1 MGKKDPPLTP
11 RERQRC
17 ADCNLTRWTH
27 EYLTSTTCYQ
37 RVLDHAFVEK
47 PRG

>member
-1 MGKKDPPLTP
+1 MGKEKPLTP

-27 EYLTSTTCYQ
+27 DYLSRTPAYA
-37 RVLDHAFVEK
+37 RVLDHAFVEAT
-47 PRG
+47 RG